1 MATINLA
8 VTVELNDDLTA
19 EEIAELASGLNFA
32 ISRSAVEEVRST
44 VRMGH
49 VGMVAT
55 VNCKLVEDEALA
67 AK

>member
-1 MATINLA
+1 MTTINLA

-19 EEIAELASGLNFA
+19 EEISELASGLNFA
-32 ISRSAVEEVRST
+32 LSRSAVDEVKST

-55 VNCKLVEDEALA
+55 VNCKLVEDETAET
-67 AK
+67 K